1 MRGEFSLHG
10 LSRSL
15 PLRRGLQAQR
25 LFSMDALQ
33 LDRHPVPPKLI
44 PPKLPN
50 DRQLVTTFH
59 HSLLSSFAPT
69 KLCPVSDGGS
79 LQLTWRETLL
89 GRSSHQTLEEL
100 AVVGYFSPPARRK
113 DFAEKAATRGSLP
126 SMLNPALISLPQPT
140 KFWNSAMLPICVC
153 V

>member
-1 MRGEFSLHG
+1 MACPALCLSAEGCRHRDFSAWM
-10 LSRSL
+10 
-15 PLRRGLQAQR
+15 PCNWT
-25 LFSMDALQ
+25 DT
-33 LDRHPVPPKLI
+33 PYPPKLI

-126 SMLNPALISLPQPT
+126 SMLNPASISLPQPT